1 MSTSPKTEAVTVR
14 VLDKD
19 YQVACPEDQ
28 RDALLASARLVDE
41 KMREIRSNRKM
52 MSPDQVAVMAA
63 LNMAHDLLQA
73 DSERGAGNMGAKI
86 RSLQNRVEAALS
98 RGRQMELS

>member
-1 MSTSPKTEAVTVR
+1 MSGVPKTAAVTVR

-28 RDALLASARLVDE
+28 REALLASARLVDE
-41 KMREIRSNRKM
+41 KMRDIRDSRKM
-52 MSPDQVAVMAA
+52 MGIDQVAVMAA

-73 DSERGAGNMGAKI
+73 ESSDVAEGMGEKF
-86 RSLQNRVEAALS
+86 RNLQNKVDVAIR
-98 RGRQMELS
+98 RGRQMEL